1 MLGVGEMARFFK
13 IFTSML
19 LILILAS
26 MPLISSAASATS
38 LPAYYSGTV
47 DYLIDI
53 RNPETIVSTTTNR
66 NCVISAVAVKGT
78 KVTLYAYNPSTG
90 SYELLRNAWG
100 GKLESYVG
108 SSGLYVQQ
116 ITLKDGLN
124 SIMVVA
130 HSSTVTYEV
139 VKLEISL
146 LNQGYM
152 DNVNGNF
159 KSNGIGV
166 IDIFH

>member
-1 MLGVGEMARFFK
+1 MARLSK
-13 IFTSML
+13 IAVSAL
-19 LILILAS
+19 LIVLLSA
-26 MPLISSAASATS
+26 MPLLSYAASASS
-38 LPAYYSGTV
+38 LPTYYSGTV

-66 NCVISAVAVKGT
+66 NCVISAVALKGT
-78 KVTLYAYNPSTG
+78 KVSLYAYNPATG
-90 SYELLRNAWG
+90 SYEILKNAWG
-100 GKLESYVG
+100 ERLESYVG

-130 HSSTVTYEV
+130 HSSSVTYEV

-146 LNQGYM
+146 LNKGYM
-152 DNVNGNF
+152 NNVNGNF

>member
-1 MLGVGEMARFFK
+1 MFK
-13 IFTSML
+13 IRKASIAFVL
-19 LILILAS
+19 VCILSVVPVLS
-26 MPLISSAASATS
+26 CFASANS
-38 LPAYYSGTV
+38 LPSYYSGTV

-78 KVTLYAYNPSTG
+78 KVTLYAYNTATG
-90 SYELLRNAWG
+90 TYEVLRNAYG
-100 GKLESYVG
+100 EKLETYVG
-108 SSGLYVQQ
+108 NSGLYVQQ

-130 HSSTVTYEV
+130 NSSTVTYEV

-152 DNVNGNF
+152 NNVNEKF

-166 IDIFH
+166 KDIFR

>member
-1 MLGVGEMARFFK
+1 MRKLTKIITAMFLVVVMSSIPVMVGF
-13 IFTSML
+13 
-19 LILILAS
+19 
-26 MPLISSAASATS
+26 ASANN

-78 KVTLYAYNPSTG
+78 KVTLYAYNSATG
-90 SYELLRNAWG
+90 SYEVLRNSYG
-100 GKLESYVG
+100 EKLETYVG

-130 HSSTVTYEV
+130 HSTSVTYEV

-152 DNVNGNF
+152 NNVNAKF
-159 KSNGIGV
+159 KSNGVGV
-166 IDIFH
+166 KDIFR

>member
-1 MLGVGEMARFFK
+1 MKKLTQIM
-13 IFTSML
+13 TSV
-19 LILILAS
+19 ILIVVL
-26 MPLISSAASATS
+26 SAIPFVSAMANGAS
-38 LPAYYSGTV
+38 LPASYSGTV

-66 NCVISAVAVKGT
+66 NCVISVVAVKGT
-78 KVTLYAYNPSTG
+78 KVTLYAYNPWTG
-90 SYELLRNAWG
+90 VYEVLTNAHG
-100 GKLESYVG
+100 ERMETYVG

-130 HSSTVTYEV
+130 HSTSVTYEV

-152 DNVNGNF
+152 DNVNAKF

-166 IDIFH
+166 KDIFR

>member
-1 MLGVGEMARFFK
+1 MEVY
-13 IFTSML
+13 
-19 LILILAS
+19 ILNKMTKFLTALVLVVV
-26 MPLISSAASATS
+26 MSAASVVCAFASNSS

-66 NCVISAVAVKGT
+66 NCVISAVAVRGT
-78 KVTLYAYNPSTG
+78 KVTLYAYNSATG
-90 SYELLRNAWG
+90 TYEVLRNSYG
-100 GKLESYVG
+100 EKLETYVG
-108 SSGLYVQQ
+108 NSGLYVQQ

-130 HSSTVTYEV
+130 NSSSVTYEV

-146 LNQGYM
+146 LNSGYM
-152 DNVNGNF
+152 NNVNAKF
-159 KSNGIGV
+159 KANGIGV
-166 IDIFH
+166 TDIFR

>member
-1 MLGVGEMARFFK
+1 MAKFRRM
-13 IFTSML
+13 ILATIL
-19 LILILAS
+19 VLILAS
-26 MPLISSAASATS
+26 IPLVSSAASATS
-38 LPAYYSGTV
+38 LPASYSGTV

-53 RNPETIVSTTTNR
+53 KNPETIVSTTTNR

-78 KVTLYAYNPSTG
+78 KVSLYAYNPATG
-90 SYELLRNAWG
+90 SYEILRNVHG
-100 GKLESYVG
+100 DKLESYVG

-130 HSSTVTYEV
+130 NSTTVTYEV

-146 LNQGYM
+146 LNEGYM
-152 DNVNGNF
+152 NNVNNNF

>member
-1 MLGVGEMARFFK
+1 MLKKFR
-13 IFTSML
+13 IFTAAV
-19 LILILAS
+19 LILALS
-26 MPLISSAASATS
+26 VVPTLVGFASANS
-38 LPAYYSGTV
+38 LPSYYSGTV

-78 KVTLYAYNPSTG
+78 KVTLYAYNSATG
-90 SYELLRNAWG
+90 AYEILRNAYG
-100 GKLESYVG
+100 EKLETYVG

-130 HSSTVTYEV
+130 NSSSVTYEV

-152 DNVNGNF
+152 NNVNAKF
-159 KSNGIGV
+159 RSNGIGV
-166 IDIFH
+166 KDVFR

>member
-1 MLGVGEMARFFK
+1 MNRLSKVITA
-13 IFTSML
+13 L
-19 LILILAS
+19 ALIAIMSCIPFASALAS
-26 MPLISSAASATS
+26 ADS
-38 LPAYYSGTV
+38 LPAYYYGTV

-53 RNPETIVSTTTNR
+53 RNPETIVSSTTNR

-78 KVTLYAYNPSTG
+78 KVTLYAYNSATG
-90 SYELLRNAWG
+90 TYEVLRNAYG
-100 GKLESYVG
+100 EKLESYVG

-130 HSSTVTYEV
+130 NSSTVTYEV

-146 LNQGYM
+146 LNKGYM
-152 DNVNGNF
+152 DNVNAKF
-159 KSNGIGV
+159 KANGIGV
-166 IDIFH
+166 KDIFR

>member
-1 MLGVGEMARFFK
+1 MNKLTR
-13 IFTSML
+13 ILTSVV
-19 LILILAS
+19 LIIVMSSISFVSALAS
-26 MPLISSAASATS
+26 SSS
-38 LPAYYSGTV
+38 LPENYTGTV

-78 KVTLYAYNPSTG
+78 KVTLYAYNQWTG
-90 SYELLRNAWG
+90 TYEVLTNAHG
-100 GKLESYVG
+100 ERMETYVG

-130 HSSTVTYEV
+130 HSSNVTYEV

-146 LNQGYM
+146 LNKGYM
-152 DNVNGNF
+152 DNVNAKF

-166 IDIFH
+166 KDIFR

>member
-1 MLGVGEMARFFK
+1 MNRMSKFLTAIV
-13 IFTSML
+13 L
-19 LILILAS
+19 LIVMTSVCALTAF
-26 MPLISSAASATS
+26 ATESS

-78 KVTLYAYNPSTG
+78 KVTLYAYNSATG
-90 SYELLRNAWG
+90 TYEVLYNANG
-100 GKLESYVG
+100 EKLETYVG

-130 HSSTVTYEV
+130 NSSSVEYEV

-146 LNQGYM
+146 LNSGYM
-152 DNVNGNF
+152 DNVNAKF
-159 KSNGIGV
+159 KANGIGV
-166 IDIFH
+166 TDIFR

>member
-1 MLGVGEMARFFK
+1 MRKLSKVIILFV
-13 IFTSML
+13 
-19 LILILAS
+19 LILVLSAVPFMVGYAS
-26 MPLISSAASATS
+26 ESS
-38 LPAYYSGTV
+38 LPSTYSGTV

-78 KVTLYAYNPSTG
+78 KVTLYAYNSATG
-90 SYELLRNAWG
+90 AYEILKNAHG
-100 GKLESYVG
+100 EKLETYVG

-130 HSSTVTYEV
+130 NSSSVTYEV

-146 LNQGYM
+146 LNKGYM
-152 DNVNGNF
+152 DNVNEKF
-159 KSNGIGV
+159 KAGGIGV
-166 IDIFH
+166 KDIFR

>member
-1 MLGVGEMARFFK
+1 MNSFNRRL
-13 IFTSML
+13 IS
-19 LILILAS
+19 LILVLALS
-26 MPLISSAASATS
+26 LIPTMVAQASANS
-38 LPAYYSGTV
+38 LPTYYSGTV

-53 RNPETIVSTTTNR
+53 RNPETIISTTTNR

-78 KVTLYAYNPSTG
+78 KVTLYAYNSATG
-90 SYELLRNAWG
+90 VYEVLRNAYG
-100 GKLESYVG
+100 EKLETYVG

-116 ITLKDGLN
+116 IVLKDGLN

-130 HSSTVTYEV
+130 NSSTVTYEV

-146 LNQGYM
+146 LNKGYM
-152 DNVNGNF
+152 DNVNAKF

-166 IDIFH
+166 KDVFR